1 MSDRDV
7 LLRRTAGVVRE
18 MREYAVRC
26 RAQREDIVGATVLED
41 WAERLE
47 ADWAD
52 DLAARVPETLA
63 AVARIE
69 EAKKVRRSTL
79 DLEIDL

>member
-1 MSDRDV
+1 MTARDFI
-7 LLRRTAGVVRE
+7 LRRACGVARE
-18 MREYAVRC
+18 MREYAARC
-26 RAQREDIVGATVLED
+26 REQREDIVGATVLDD

-47 ADWAD
+47 MDWAD

-63 AVARIE
+63 AVERIE
-69 EAKKVRRSTL
+69 QAKKVRRSTL